1 LHIATDCLEGL
12 RLRLAWRKLRRC
24 AVGFD
29 IVEMVAK
36 PLDYSV
42 FLAFID
48 LSLYFVEREV
58 NDIVVMDFFAR

>member
-1 LHIATDCLEGL
+1 M
-12 RLRLAWRKLRRC
+12 
-24 AVGFD
+24 GFD
-29 IVEMVAK
+29 VVEMVAK

-48 LSLYFVEREV
+48 FSFHFVEREV